1 MIKVLYERHCKA
13 NKETEYLGSLIL
25 LRRAAIEQGGYYSGE
40 TLRST
45 DDPSEWLI
53 IGTWS
58 TKEAWQTWHNSAA
71 RREITDKIESLLTEP
86 VKVSAFES
94 IY

>member
-1 MIKVLYERHCKA
+1 MIKVLHERHCQA
-13 NKETEYLGSLIL
+13 NKEAEYQEL
-25 LRRAAIEQGGYYSGE
+25 LKQLRYAAMKQRGHATGE
-40 TLRST
+40 TLHSV
-45 DDPSEWLI
+45 DDPSVSLV